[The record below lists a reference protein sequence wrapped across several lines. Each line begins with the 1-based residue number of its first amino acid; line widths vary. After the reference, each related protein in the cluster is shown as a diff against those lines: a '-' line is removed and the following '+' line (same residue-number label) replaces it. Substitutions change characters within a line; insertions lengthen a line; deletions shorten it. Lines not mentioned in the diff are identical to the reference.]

1 MDLLDFSD
9 NELTSFCSEI
19 NYTKTISEL
28 NLSNN
33 KINRICENTL
43 EFLKTGKLNSLNIAN
58 NSLRSISPS
67 IRNISSLNIIKIS
80 GNSFVC
86 DCDMTWMIHWLIQ
99 RTKFGS
105 YIVDDYDQV
114 TCHNGQMDGKLIYQL
129 TPEEMGC
136 YPHSLTLGEKLTIGI
151 LGSLIILIVIAIIT
165 ISRRWN
171 EVKWFLYLHFDIL
184 DKSDRN
190 ENLNVKKYDAFL
202 SHR

>member
-1 MDLLDFSD
+1 M
-9 NELTSFCSEI
+9 NFCGHI
-19 NYTKTISEL
+19 YYTKTISEL

-33 KINRICENTL
+33 KINQICANTL
-43 EFLKTGKLNSLNIAN
+43 EFLKAGKLNSLNLAN
-58 NSLRSISPS
+58 NKLTSLTPS
-67 IRNISSLNIIKIS
+67 IRNITSLNLIKIS

-86 DCDMTWMIHWLIQ
+86 DCDMTWMIHWLTQ
-99 RTKFGS
+99 RTEVGS
-105 YIVDDYDQV
+105 YIVVDYDQV
-114 TCHNGQMDGKLIYQL
+114 TCHNDQMKGKLIYQL

-136 YPHSLTLGEKLTIGI
+136 YPHSLTLEEKLTIGI

-190 ENLNVKKYDAFL
+190 EDLSGKKYDAFI
-202 SHR
+202 SYR